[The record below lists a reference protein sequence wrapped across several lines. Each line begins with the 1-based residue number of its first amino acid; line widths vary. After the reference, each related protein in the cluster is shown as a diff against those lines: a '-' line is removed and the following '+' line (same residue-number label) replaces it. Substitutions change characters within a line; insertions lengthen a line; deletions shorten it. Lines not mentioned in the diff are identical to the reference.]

1 MGDEPFLHA
10 LIGERLKQES
20 TCCII
25 RREGAWSVNMN
36 EPLGEKR
43 IRVLIAKPGLDGH
56 DRGAKVV
63 VHALKDAGM
72 EVIYTGLHKT
82 VDEIVNTALEEDVD
96 VIGLSIYSGAHLPLS
111 KKLMESVRKKG
122 LTDKLVLVGGNI
134 PQRDVKTL
142 KDFGVTEI
150 FPVGTKLNE
159 IVDFIKERV
168 KEQDEK
174 I

>member
-1 MGDEPFLHA
+1 
-10 LIGERLKQES
+10 LKQEGS
-20 TCCII
+20 YCII
-25 RREGAWSVNMN
+25 QPKETWTINRNWL
-36 EPLGEKR
+36 LGKII

-63 VHALKDAGM
+63 VHALKEAGM

-82 VDEIVNTALEEDVD
+82 PDEIVNTALDEDVD

-111 KKLMESVRKKG
+111 KKLMEQLKEKG

-134 PQRDVKTL
+134 PQRDVKIL
-142 KDFGVTEI
+142 KDSGVTEV
-150 FPVGTKLNE
+150 FPVGAKLDK
-159 IVDFIKERV
+159 IVAFIKEKV
-168 KEQDEK
+168 GEQNEK